1 MRTSRFIRSIALS
14 VISLAGVVCYAQ
26 SVPANRVPFIS
37 LLTPPSLQVPPPI
50 LQSGSFTLTISG
62 ANFPATP
69 LVSLSANG
77 GNQALYATS
86 ATVNAT
92 GTQIVAQFPNSA
104 LNSPTTYAVTVT
116 NPGTAGPLAISNT
129 VYLPVTLTAQSVALN
144 QNTSTFLPGAP
155 KGIVVGDFRNS
166 GFLDFAVV
174 SQNSNV
180 VSLLASDL
188 GGPFIPGA
196 SYATGNQP
204 WGIAIGTFWGLQYAD
219 LAITNSADNTITILL
234 ANGDGTFRP
243 GSTIALPGV
252 FPTQVVAAD
261 FNADGKLDLA
271 VVNACGTGAGGC
283 FPQAAPQGPGTVTI
297 LLGNGDGTFAV
308 SPEVLT
314 VGNVPYAIA
323 TADFNADGFLDL
335 VVANSS
341 DNTLTLLMGN
351 GDGTFTPA
359 TNLVATGNSPSG
371 IAVGDFNGDGNLDL
385 AITNSMDSTVS
396 ILLNQ
401 NCSSVAAVAC
411 TFAATPVSPATGANP
426 SAVAT
431 GDLNADGFL
440 DLVVTNATGNSVS
453 VLLGDG
459 TGAFHAVVPQ
469 GQLDFSTGALP
480 QDVVLADFN
489 KDGRL
494 DIVTSNAS
502 GSFSYLRQAA
512 VAQLTLSSNNPAPV
526 YGLLVTFT
534 ANINP
539 PFGQATP
546 TGSVTFLDGTTAIG
560 TVSLN
565 GYQGNF
571 QFAGLSTGAHQITA
585 VYSGDSNFASV
596 SSNAVAESVAQEQ
609 TTTTLTAN
617 VSSAPYGVPVTL
629 TATIQPQYSIPGT
642 ATGTV
647 TFFDTTTSTS
657 LGNATPVSDAAQLT
671 LSNLATGSH
680 VIVALYNGDANF
692 KSSTSATYT
701 QTVTQASTTT
711 TVSTN
716 LTQAQFAQ
724 TVTFTATIQPAGS
737 NSPTGTVGFYDG
749 STLLG
754 SSSVASGS
762 ATFST
767 TVLTLGNHMVSA
779 QYSGD
784 SNFLSSSGTTSVI
797 VTKSATSTTVS
808 TNLTPSTYG
817 QNVTFS
823 AIVTPAFGSLPSGQ
837 VSFYDGTSLL
847 GTANTTTGAA
857 QITVPSLTGGTH
869 AITAQWVPTYNYA
882 ASTSN
887 AITQTVTPAAST
899 TSISAV
905 PNPSSY
911 GQRVIFTVTVDST
924 YHYISNGGTV
934 TLFDNGTAFTL
945 ENIQGGTAVFWIS
958 TLTAGVHSLTA
969 NYAGDSNLTGS
980 SSTAYTQT
988 INQAT
993 TTTSVVLSSYSTLY
1007 GQSVTVT
1014 ASVASPSTLG
1024 ETGTV
1029 SFFDGS
1035 TLLGTTPVSGARA
1048 QFTTSTWSPGTH
1060 TISAQY
1066 NGDANFVGSA
1076 TTQSQTLTVSK
1087 DPTLTNVSVD
1097 INPSTYGQTVTLTAA
1112 VQLEYGSGATG
1123 SVTFLDGAAPIGTAA
1138 FANGGAKLAI
1148 STLSGGSHSITAQ
1161 YSGDAS
1167 FASSTS
1173 TAITETVNPA
1183 ATSTTVTS
1191 VTNPANFGQAVTLTA
1206 TVQPPAGTT
1215 ASGSI
1220 TFVDGSFGIGTAT
1233 LTNNTGQLTVSFLAP
1248 GSHTITAVY
1257 GGNASLSGSTSAA
1270 LTETIHQAATTVTV
1284 TSNLNPAPF
1293 GQCVQLSGTVQP
1305 PSGTTKATGTVTFF
1319 DGTVSLGSGTVA
1331 NNAATLSNC
1340 AFQGGAHTITAN
1352 YGGDT
1357 NYLASTSAALTE
1369 TVNPVSSS
1377 ITISSSQNPV
1387 AYGSTVTLTATV
1399 LPSISG
1405 GSATGSVTF
1414 FDGATSLGSAT
1425 VSSNSA
1431 QLSVS
1436 PLLGGTH
1443 SITAKYSGDGNFT
1456 GSTSGALVETVN
1468 TASTTTTL
1476 ASSVNPSSYGQS
1488 VTLTASVQTPLG
1500 GSATGTVTFL
1510 DGTTSLG
1517 TATIA
1522 SNTAQ
1527 VTVPNLAAGSHSI
1540 TSKYSGD
1547 GNFSG
1552 STSAVLTETVNQA
1565 TATTGVVSNL
1575 NPATFGQSVIFTA
1588 TVQANGTG
1596 TPTGTVTLMDGGTSI
1611 GSGSLSGGNAVQFT
1625 IGTLTGGSHS
1635 ITAVYSGDANFSG
1648 STSTGLG
1655 ETVNPAS
1662 TATTVATSANPVSV
1676 GQAVT
1681 FTATVQPSTGTTA
1694 SGNVNFLDGTT
1705 VLGSVALASNT
1716 AQLTLS
1722 TLAPGSHSI
1731 TAVYGGSANL
1741 AGSTST
1747 ALVETVNQ
1755 AATTTTV
1762 TSSLNPA
1769 PYGQPV
1775 TFTVAI
1781 QPATS
1786 GNVTGTVNLLD
1797 GTTTIGVTTLVAGQ
1811 HNSASFTLSG
1821 IQGGTHTITATYAGD
1836 ANYTGSTSAALTQTI
1851 TQGTTTITVASSV
1864 NPAALGQTVTLTA
1877 TIAPSVT
1884 GSAVGGSVTFYDGTT
1899 ALGTASPT
1907 SNVAQLSISS
1917 LAAGSHSISAKATG
1931 DANFS
1936 GSTSAGL
1943 TQTVNLGTT
1952 TTTIAS
1958 SLDPSAFGQAVTF
1971 VASIQ
1976 PPAGN
1981 SASGTVTF
1989 LDGSA
1994 SIGTATVSSN
2004 SAQVTV
2010 SGLAPGSHSI
2020 TASYGGNANLAGST
2034 SGVLAQTVNK
2044 AVTSTA
2050 VSSSL
2055 NPSTYGQS
2063 VTFTA
2068 TVQPASGSSP
2078 TGTVT
2083 FLDGTT
2089 QLGTGNLSGGSAQFT
2104 TAGTALIAGAHS
2116 ITARYAGDANFAGST
2131 SAVLM
2136 QTVNAAAGGTPT
2148 IDVRISADQGSAKSS
2163 VNTAT
2168 FSTSAATELLLAFIS
2183 TDASGGGSNAKVNS
2197 VSGGGLTWTLVLR
2210 SSTQRGTAEIW
2221 RAFSATTLSGASV
2234 TASLS
2239 EKVSSSMTVMSF
2251 TGIDT
2256 SGTGGSGAIGA
2267 TKSANASSGA
2277 PTAQLVTTRN
2287 GSLVIGVGNDYDN
2300 AIARTVGS
2308 GQTLVHQYLSPVG
2321 DTYWVQM
2328 ENAPT
2333 MLSGTTV
2340 VINDTAPTSDR
2351 YNLAICEIL
2360 AAP

>member
-1 MRTSRFIRSIALS
+1 MRMIRLLGSVTALLMLLSGS
-14 VISLAGVVCYAQ
+14 VSFGQTAPSTA
-26 SVPANRVPFIS
+26 VPLITQVS
-37 LLTPPSLQVPPPI
+37 PPSLPPATTAP
-50 LQSGSFTLTISG
+50 GNGNFTLTILG
-62 ANFPATP
+62 ANFQATAVLNLTGPGNFTLHPSSTSVNTSGSQITAHFTNAVVASPAT
-69 LVSLSANG
+69 L
-77 GNQALYATS
+77 
-86 ATVNAT
+86 
-92 GTQIVAQFPNSA
+92 F
-104 LNSPTTYAVTVT
+104 VTVT
-116 NPGTAGPLAISNT
+116 NPNGTPPSTSNAL
-129 VYLPVTLTAQSVALN
+129 YLPETPAQPSVVLN
-144 QNTSTFLPGAP
+144 QNLSTFLSGNP
-155 KGIVVGDFRNS
+155 KGILTADLNGNGS
-166 GFLDFAVV
+166 LDLAVV
-174 SQNSNV
+174 SEGTNTVSILQSN
-180 VSLLASDL
+180 
-188 GGPFIPGA
+188 F
-196 SYATGNQP
+196 TGNFTAGGSYSTGSQP
-204 WGIAIGTFWGLQYAD
+204 WGIVAADFFGTGQLG
-219 LAITNSADNTITILL
+219 LAITNSGDNTITILL
-234 ANGDGTFRP
+234 PNGGGTFRP
-243 GSTIALPGV
+243 GNTISLPGV
-252 FPTQVVAAD
+252 FPTQLVAGD
-261 FNADGKLDLA
+261 FNGDGKIDLA
-271 VVNACGTGAGGC
+271 VLNTCGTGAGGC
-283 FPQAAPQGPGTVTI
+283 FPQAAPQVPGTVTI
-297 LLGNGDGTFAV
+297 LLGNGDGTFTV
-308 SPEVLT
+308 SSVTLT
-314 VGNVPYAIA
+314 TGNVPYAIA
-323 TADFNADGFLDL
+323 AADLNDDGFIDL
-335 VVANSS
+335 VIANQN
-341 DNTLTLLMGN
+341 DNNLTILMGN
-351 GDGTFTPA
+351 GDGTFTPTSA
-359 TNLVATGNSPSG
+359 SPITGNLPSA

-385 AITNSMDSTVS
+385 AVTNSGDNTVS

-401 NCSSVAAVAC
+401 NCSNLPAALCV
-411 TFAATPVSPATGANP
+411 FAPASVSPIVGSGPAAISTA
-426 SAVAT
+426 
-431 GDLNADGFL
+431 DMNADGFL
-440 DLVVTNATGNSVS
+440 DLVVANSSGNSVS

-459 TGAFHAVVPQ
+459 TGAFNAVVPQ
-469 GQLDFSTGALP
+469 GQPDFSTGAAP
-480 QDVVLADFN
+480 QAVVLGDFN
-489 KDGRL
+489 QDGRL

-546 TGSVTFLDGTTAIG
+546 TGSVTFFDDTTAIG

-571 QFAGLSTGAHQITA
+571 QFAGLGTGAHQITA
-585 VYSGDSNFASV
+585 VYSGDSNFVSV

-629 TATIQPQYSIPGT
+629 TATIQPQYTILGT

-657 LGNATPVSDAAQLT
+657 LGNATPVNDAAQLT
-671 LSNLATGSH
+671 MSNLAAGSH

-692 KSSTSATYT
+692 KSSISATYT
-701 QTVTQASTTT
+701 EIVTQASTTT

-724 TVTFTATIQPAGS
+724 TVTFTATIQSAGS

-749 STLLG
+749 SALLG
-754 SSSVASGS
+754 SSSVANGS
-762 ATFST
+762 AAYST
-767 TVLTLGNHMVSA
+767 TVLTLGNHVVSA

-784 SNFLSSSGTTSVI
+784 SNFLSSSGTTPVI

-823 AIVTPAFGSLPSGQ
+823 ATVTPAFGSLPSGQ
-837 VSFYDGTSLL
+837 VSFYDGTNLL
-847 GTANTTTGAA
+847 GTANTTSGAA

-869 AITAQWVPTYNYA
+869 AITAQWVPTFNYA

-911 GQRVIFTVTVDST
+911 GQRVIVTVTVDST

-934 TLFDNGTAFTL
+934 TLFDNGTAVTF

-980 SSTAYTQT
+980 SSTACTQT

-1014 ASVASPSTLG
+1014 ASVASPSTLA

-1076 TTQSQTLTVSK
+1076 TTQSPTLTVSK

-1097 INPSTYGQTVTLTAA
+1097 ANPSTFGQTVTLTAA

-1123 SVTFLDGAAPIGTAA
+1123 SVTFLDGTAPIGTAA

-1148 STLSGGSHSITAQ
+1148 STLSGGSHGITAQ

-1191 VTNPANFGQAVTLTA
+1191 ATNPANFGQAVTLTA

-1215 ASGSI
+1215 ASGSV
-1220 TFVDGSFGIGTAT
+1220 TFVDGSFGIGTTT
-1233 LTNNTGQLTVSFLAP
+1233 LTDNTGQLTVSFLAP

-1270 LTETIHQAATTVTV
+1270 LTETIHQAATTATV

-1305 PSGTTKATGTVTFF
+1305 ASGTTKATGTVTFF

-1331 NNAATLSNC
+1331 NNAVTLSYC
-1340 AFQGGAHTITAN
+1340 AFQGGAHAITAN
-1352 YGGDT
+1352 YSGDT
-1357 NYLASTSAALTE
+1357 NYLTSTSAALTE

-1377 ITISSSQNPV
+1377 ITIASSQNPV
-1387 AYGSTVTLTATV
+1387 AYGSTVTFTATV

-1414 FDGATSLGSAT
+1414 FDGATSLESAT
-1425 VSSNSA
+1425 VSGNSA

-1436 PLLGGTH
+1436 TLLGGTH

-1488 VTLTASVQTPLG
+1488 VTLTASVQTPPG

-1527 VTVPNLAAGSHSI
+1527 LTVPNLTAGSHSI

-1547 GNFSG
+1547 GNLSG

-1565 TATTGVVSNL
+1565 TAATGVVSNL
-1575 NPATFGQSVIFTA
+1575 NPAMFGQSVIFTA
-1588 TVQANGTG
+1588 TVQATGTG

-1611 GSGSLSGGNAVQFT
+1611 GSGSLSGGNAVEFT
-1625 IGTLTGGSHS
+1625 IATLTGGSHS

-1648 STSTGLG
+1648 STSTGLA
-1655 ETVNPAS
+1655 ETVNPAL
-1662 TATTVATSANPVSV
+1662 TATTVATSANPASV

-1681 FTATVQPSTGTTA
+1681 FSATVQPSTGTTA
-1694 SGNVNFLDGTT
+1694 SGNVSFLDGTT
-1705 VLGSVALASNT
+1705 VLGNVALASNA
-1716 AQLTLS
+1716 AQLTVS

-1747 ALVETVNQ
+1747 ALVEMVNQ

-1762 TSSLNPA
+1762 TSNLNPA
-1769 PYGQPV
+1769 PYGQAV
-1775 TFTVAI
+1775 TFTIAI
-1781 QPATS
+1781 QPTTS
-1786 GNVTGTVNLLD
+1786 GNVTGTLNLLD

-1821 IQGGTHTITATYAGD
+1821 IQGGTHTITANYAGD

-1851 TQGTTTITVASSV
+1851 TQGTTAITVASSV

-1877 TIAPSVT
+1877 TIVPSV

-1917 LAAGSHSISAKATG
+1917 LAVGSHSISAKATG

-1936 GSTSAGL
+1936 GSTSGVL
-1943 TQTVNLGTT
+1943 TETVNLGTT

-1958 SLDPSAFGQAVTF
+1958 SLNPSAFGQAVTF

-1976 PPAGN
+1976 PHAGN

-2034 SGVLAQTVNK
+2034 SGVLAQTINK

-2068 TVQPASGSSP
+2068 AVQPASGGSP

-2104 TAGTALIAGAHS
+2104 TAGAALIASAHS

-2131 SAVLM
+2131 SAVLT

-2168 FSTSAATELLLAFIS
+2168 FSTSAANELLLAFIS

-2210 SSTQRGTAEIW
+2210 SNTQRGTAEIW

-2234 TASLS
+2234 TAALS

-2267 TKSANASSGA
+2267 TKGANASSQA

-2340 VINDTAPTSDR
+2340 VINDTAPTGDR